1 MNVIFELDAEA
12 GVELLAPGIEV
23 RQRTIKASV
32 YELRHVA
39 KLIGESVHSQDRSLG
54 LNGFAFPAR
63 V

>member
-39 KLIGESVHSQDRSLG
+39 KLIGESVHSQDRIL
-54 LNGFAFPAR
+54 LA
-63 V
+63 